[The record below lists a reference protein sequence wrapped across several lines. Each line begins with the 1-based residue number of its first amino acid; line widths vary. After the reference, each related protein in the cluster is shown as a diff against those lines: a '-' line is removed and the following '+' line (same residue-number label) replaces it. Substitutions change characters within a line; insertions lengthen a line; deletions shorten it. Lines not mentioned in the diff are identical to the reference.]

1 MQKSGFL
8 GKLQLLCASLLSFS
22 IYVRKPAW
30 LRDAYVKLT
39 EGTTKL
45 EKSEPDFLE
54 VNNELMRDNRQVLK
68 RGILV
73 RY

>member
-8 GKLQLLCASLLSFS
+8 DKLQLLCASLLSFS
-22 IYVRKPAW
+22 IYVRKPAC

-54 VNNELMRDNRQVLK
+54 VNNE
-68 RGILV
+68 
-73 RY
+73 